1 MIKAVIFDMDG
12 VVVNTEPLS
21 HRANTKFYTSLGINV
36 TDDVYST
43 FIGNSDRNIIQK
55 IKNIYGV
62 DTSEDE
68 LFDQCLDFYCNE
80 FDADETLEL
89 MPGVKDLIIDLH
101 NNGIVI
107 LLASSSSKVKIE
119 RVFNR
124 FGLNPY
130 FSHKISG
137 QDFEFSKPHPAIFLE
152 AVSKSGFTAD
162 ECIVIEDSTNG
173 VKAAK
178 AAGVFCI
185 GYKSEE
191 DTLQDTSLADT
202 VITDFSQLSYEK
214 IRNIKTFS
222 IK

>member
-21 HRANTKFYTSLGINV
+21 HRANTKFYESLGIAV

-62 DTSEDE
+62 EAEEDV
-68 LFDQCLDFYCNE
+68 LLQQCLNYYCDA
-80 FDADETLEL
+80 FDADKTLEL
-89 MPGVKDLIIDLH
+89 MPGVKDLIVDLY
-101 NNGIVI
+101 NNGMAI
-107 LLASSSSKVKIE
+107 LLASSSSKVKID

-152 AVSKSGFTAD
+152 AVAKSGFTAD

-178 AAGVFCI
+178 AAGVYCI

-191 DTLQDTSLADT
+191 ETTQDTSLADR
-202 VITDFSQLSYEK
+202 VITDFSQVNYEI
-214 IRNIKTFS
+214 IRNIK
-222 IK
+222 

>member
-21 HRANTKFYTSLGINV
+21 HRANTKFYDAMGITV
-36 TDDVYST
+36 TDEVYST
-43 FIGNSDRNIIQK
+43 FIGNSDRNILQK
-55 IKNIYGV
+55 IKDMYKVEATV
-62 DTSEDE
+62 DDM
-68 LFDQCLDFYCNE
+68 LQQCLDYYCE
-80 FDADETLEL
+80 AFDADQTLEL
-89 MPGVKDLIIDLH
+89 MPGVKDLIIDLY
-101 NNGIVI
+101 NNGMVI

-124 FGLNPY
+124 FGLKPY

-152 AVSKSGFTAD
+152 AVAKSGFTAD

-178 AAGVFCI
+178 AAGVYCI

-191 DTLQDTSLADT
+191 ETTQDTSLADQ
-202 VITDFSQLSYEK
+202 VITDFSQLSYEI
-214 IRNIKTFS
+214 IRDIK
-222 IK
+222 

>member
-21 HRANTKFYTSLGINV
+21 HRANMKFYESLGINV
-36 TDDVYST
+36 SDDVYST
-43 FIGNSDRNIIQK
+43 FIGNSDKNIIQK
-55 IKNIYGV
+55 IKNIYSV
-62 DTSEDE
+62 EAAE
-68 LFDQCLDFYCNE
+68 EVLLEQCLYHYCE
-80 FDADETLEL
+80 AFDADANLEL
-89 MPGVKDLIIDLH
+89 MPGVKDLIVELH
-101 NNGIVI
+101 NNGMVI

-119 RVFNR
+119 RVFSR

-152 AVSKSGFTAD
+152 AVAKSGFTAD

-173 VKAAK
+173 IKAAK
-178 AAGVFCI
+178 GAGVYCI

-191 DTLQDTSLADT
+191 ETLQDTLLADE
-202 VITDFSQLSYEK
+202 VITDFSQLNYER
-214 IRNIKTFS
+214 IRDIK
-222 IK
+222 

>member
-1 MIKAVIFDMDG
+1 MIKSVIFDMDG

-21 HRANTKFYTSLGINV
+21 HRANSRFYKSLGIQV
-36 TDDVYST
+36 SDEVYAT
-43 FIGNSDRNIIQK
+43 FIGNSDINIIQK

-62 DTSEDE
+62 ETPEDV
-68 LFDQCLDFYCNE
+68 LLQQCLEYYCNE
-80 FDADETLEL
+80 FDADKTLEL
-89 MPGVKDLIIDLH
+89 MPGVKDLIVDLY
-101 NNGIVI
+101 NNGVVV

-130 FSHKISG
+130 FSYKISG

-162 ECIVIEDSTNG
+162 ECVIIEDSTNG

-191 DTLQDTSLADT
+191 ETTQDTSLADI
-202 VITDFSQLSYEK
+202 VITDFSQLSYDK
-214 IRNIKTFS
+214 IKNLK
-222 IK
+222 